1 MLIVVD
7 VTPTLYQESEPL
19 VGSRYETFD
28 QLVNVALRNQIALE
42 TKGSRDVLVG
52 DPPPDASVGLG
63 VRAGQRRNQMMASAI
78 VGDSGDAD
86 WRRLARRIKDPLE
99 PAGRTGIID
108 DGVLWGQVN
117 RLLPTALGIRV
128 LANQLVER
136 GKPAIEVSGW
146 DETAG
151 VVAISWRA
159 QLEAMDLRAGRK
171 RPDLWA
177 TAFPTEDRGS
187 QRRYI
192 SQFLGKPGQL
202 RSMGGVEMLGLAIFE
217 ETEGEHV
224 VGLTPAGIQW
234 ASLENPIFDG
244 THPTAT
250 FSVIEARFY
259 LEHVQ
264 RYLPAEYAF
273 TQRVA
278 QLVEGGEDRSSLD
291 ASLASLY
298 PRWTDFISTM
308 RAGVLG
314 RLHDLGLLHR
324 IRKGQRVEYA
334 LSDLAY
340 ELDLAEPAGA

>member
-1 MLIVVD
+1 MIVVD
-7 VTPTLYQESEPL
+7 VTPSIYQDADAL

-42 TKGSRDVLVG
+42 TKGS
-52 DPPPDASVGLG
+52 PDALVASALSNAPVR
-63 VRAGQRRNQMMASAI
+63 VRARDSQRASQRAAAAI
-78 VGDSGDAD
+78 ARDSSDAD
-86 WRRLARRIKDPLE
+86 WRRLARRIEAPLE
-99 PAGRTGIID
+99 PAGRAEIID

-136 GKPAIEVSGW
+136 GQTAIAVSDW
-146 DETAG
+146 HQTAG
-151 VVAISWRA
+151 LVATSWKA
-159 QLEAMDLRAGRK
+159 ELEAKDLYAGRK

-177 TAFPTEDRGS
+177 TAFPSEDRGS

-192 SQFLGKPGQL
+192 SQFLGAPGQP
-202 RSMGGVEMLGLAIFE
+202 RSMGGVEMLGLVIFGE
-217 ETEGEHV
+217 AEREGV
-224 VGLTPAGIQW
+224 VGLSPAGIQW
-234 ASLENPIFDG
+234 ADIENPIFDG
-244 THPTAT
+244 TEPTAT
-250 FSVIEARFY
+250 FSILEARFY

-273 TQRVA
+273 TLRVA
-278 QLVEGGEDRSSLD
+278 QLVEAGQDRSSLD

-314 RLHDLGLLHR
+314 RLHDLGLLLR

-334 LSDLAY
+334 LSELAY
-340 ELDLAEPAGA
+340 DLDLVEPAAI